1 MDDRKEVLP
10 LRRVAARFINMDEQ
24 TGLAELDRIA
34 ADASRVIQKRYWLL
48 STTSA
53 ATAFATAVTIL
64 PWIALILNEAPDAC
78 QSACKRDPLSARKR
92 DPLTRWRKVDRT
104 RAFALRAA

>member
-1 MDDRKEVLP
+1 MDDRTEVLS
-10 LRRVAARFINMDEQ
+10 LRRVAARFISTDEQ

-53 ATAFATAVTIL
+53 AIAFATAVTPL
-64 PWIALILNEAPDAC
+64 PWLRSGPIDQIQKMTVAA
-78 QSACKRDPLSARKR
+78 SATAEKK
-92 DPLTRWRKVDRT
+92 
-104 RAFALRAA
+104 AFGHRS